1 MSNQT
6 DFILDT
12 IDDPQLGERI
22 DMGKRSLFS
31 RYAMPAVALSSAPLI
46 LAAASSEAFAAG
58 GLPQKVVDVLN
69 FALTLEYLE
78 AAFYK
83 TGNGSSGL
91 DPGRIPRRS
100 SAPSA
105 STRRRTS
112 RCCSTRSGAAA
123 VKAPKVDFTAGGKYA
138 DVFSNF
144 KTFATLSATFE
155 DLGVAA
161 YKGQAGNLAGT
172 PVLTTALQ
180 IHSVEA
186 RHAGAVR
193 PIVGKA
199 STIAAFDTPKTK
211 AQVLAAAKPFLA

>member
-6 DFILDT
+6 YILDT
-12 IDDPQLGERI
+12 IEPEVGERI
-22 DMGKRSLFS
+22 DAGRRNLLS
-31 RYAMPAVALSSAPLI
+31 RWAAPAALVGSAPLL
-46 LAAASSEAFAAG
+46 LAASAQQAFGAG
-58 GLPQKVVDVLN
+58 GLPQQVVDVLN

-83 TGNGSSGL
+83 QANASAELIPGEYRQLFRTIGQHETAHVRLLQGALGS
-91 DPGRIPRRS
+91 
-100 SAPSA
+100 
-105 STRRRTS
+105 
-112 RCCSTRSGAAA
+112 AA
-123 VKAPKVDFTAGGKYA
+123 VEAPAVDFTAGGKYA

-144 KTFATLSATFE
+144 ETFVAVSATFE

-186 RHAGAVR
+186 RHAAAVR
-193 PIVGKA
+193 PLAGKQT
-199 STIAAFDTPKTK
+199 SDGAFDKPKTK
-211 AQVLAAAKPFLA
+211 AQVLAAAKPFLV

>member
-1 MSNQT
+1 MNSQDN
-6 DFILDT
+6 FILDE
-12 IDDPQLGERI
+12 IDPDLGERI
-22 DMGKRSLFS
+22 DMGKRNLFA
-31 RYAMPAVALSSAPLI
+31 RYAMPGVALASAPLI
-46 LAAASSEAFAAG
+46 LAAASTEAFAAG
-58 GLPQKVVDVLN
+58 ALPQKVIDVLN

-83 TGNGSSGL
+83 MGNEADGL
-91 DPGRIPRRS
+91 IPNDYTALFRTIGKHETAHVALLQ
-100 SAPSA
+100 SAL
-105 STRRRTS
+105 
-112 RCCSTRSGAAA
+112 GAAA
-123 VKAPKVDFTAGGKYA
+123 VKAPAVDFTAGGKYA

-161 YKGQAGNLAGT
+161 YKGQAGNLIGT

-193 PIVGKA
+193 PLVGKA
-199 STIAAFDTPKTK
+199 STPAAFDKPKTK

>member
-1 MSNQT
+1 MNTQEN
-6 DFILDT
+6 FILDE
-12 IDDPQLGERI
+12 IDPEISERI
-22 DMGKRSLFS
+22 DLGKRSLFQ
-31 RYAMPAVALSSAPLI
+31 RYAMPAIALTSAPLV

-83 TGNGSSGL
+83 MGNSADGLIPNEYRALFRTIGEHETAHVALLQGALGS
-91 DPGRIPRRS
+91 
-100 SAPSA
+100 
-105 STRRRTS
+105 
-112 RCCSTRSGAAA
+112 AA
-123 VKAPKVDFTAGGKYA
+123 VKAPAVDFTAGGKYA
-138 DVFSNF
+138 DAFSNF

-186 RHAGAVR
+186 RHASAVR
-193 PIVGKA
+193 PLIGKA
-199 STIAAFDTPKTK
+199 GFISAFDKPLSK
-211 AQVLAAAKPFLA
+211 AKVLAAAKPFLA

>member
-1 MSNQT
+1 MNTESN
-6 DFILDT
+6 FILDE
-12 IDDPQLGERI
+12 IDPELGERI

-31 RYAMPAVALSSAPLI
+31 RYAMPAVALTSAPLI

-58 GLPQKVVDVLN
+58 GLPQKVIDVLN

-83 TGNGSSGL
+83 TGNGTDGL
-91 DPGRIPRRS
+91 IPSEYR
-100 SAPSA
+100 ALF
-105 STRRRTS
+105 RTIGEHENAHVALLK
-112 RCCSTRSGAAA
+112 GALGSAA
-123 VKAPKVDFTAGGKYA
+123 VEAPKVDFTAGGKYA

-161 YKGQAGNLAGT
+161 YKGQAGNLIGT

-186 RHAGAVR
+186 RHASAVR
-193 PIVGKA
+193 PIIGKA
-199 STIAAFDTPKTK
+199 GAPNAFDKPLSK
-211 AQVLAAAKPFLA
+211 AKVLAAAKPFLA

>member
-1 MSNQT
+1 MSTQ
-6 DFILDT
+6 DKFILDS
-12 IDDPQLGERI
+12 IDPEVGERI
-22 DMGKRSLFS
+22 DMGRRSLFS
-31 RYAMPAVALSSAPLI
+31 RYAMPAALVGSAPL
-46 LAAASSEAFAAG
+46 LVAVSAHEAFAAG
-58 GLPQKVVDVLN
+58 GLPKQVVDVLN

-83 TGNGSSGL
+83 EANGTHGL
-91 DPGRIPRRS
+91 IPSKYR
-100 SAPSA
+100 ALF
-105 STRRRTS
+105 RTI
-112 RCCSTRSGAAA
+112 GAHETAHVKLLKAALGSAA
-123 VKAPKVDFTAGGKYA
+123 VEAPAVDFTAGGTYA

-144 KTFATLSATFE
+144 ETFVAVSATFE

-186 RHAGAVR
+186 RHAAAVR
-193 PIVGKA
+193 PLAGKA
-199 STIAAFDTPKTK
+199 GYDGAFDKPKTK